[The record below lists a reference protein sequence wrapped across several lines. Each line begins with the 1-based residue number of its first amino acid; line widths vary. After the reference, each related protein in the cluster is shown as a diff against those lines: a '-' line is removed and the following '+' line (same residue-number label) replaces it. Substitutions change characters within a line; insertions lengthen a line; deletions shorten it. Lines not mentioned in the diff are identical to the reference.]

1 MRHRMR
7 GRRLGRDVQHRRALF
22 QNMACALI
30 KTTAAKADEP
40 GAAKVAGRIVTTLP
54 KAKEIRPYVEKL
66 ITLAKKAIA
75 HTEKAAP
82 FGTQAQR
89 RTAEYKKWQESDQ
102 WQKWSQAIAPAVAY
116 RRQAMAL
123 LRDKDAVKILFEDL
137 GPRFRDRAGGYT
149 RVVRLAFRR
158 VGDGGEKAMI
168 EFVGGEK
175 DRKKK
180 SAAPVVEPAKGEAQ
194 G

>member
-1 MRHRMR
+1 MRHLAR

-30 KTTAAKADEP
+30 KTVEAKADEP
-40 GAAKVAGRIVTTLP
+40 GAAKVQGRIVTTVP

-66 ITLAKKAIA
+66 ITLAKKSLPHA
-75 HTEKAAP
+75 EKAAGL
-82 FGTQAQR
+82 GTKAEKR
-89 RTAEYKKWQESDQ
+89 SEEYKKWRESDA
-102 WQKWSQAIAPAVAY
+102 WTKWNAAIAPAIAL

-123 LRDKDAVKILFEDL
+123 LRDKDAVRILFDDL

-149 RVVRLAFRR
+149 RVVRLANRR
-158 VGDGGEKAMI
+158 LGDGGEQALI
-168 EFVGGEK
+168 EFVGGDR

-180 SAAPVVEPAKGEAQ
+180 SAAPMVEPAKAEAQ

>member
-1 MRHRMR
+1 
-7 GRRLGRDVQHRRALF
+7 
-22 QNMACALI
+22 MACALI
-30 KTTAAKADEP
+30 KTTTAKADEP
-40 GAAKVAGRIVTTLP
+40 GAAKIPGRIVTTLP

-66 ITLAKKAIA
+66 ITLAKKALPHA
-75 HTEKAAP
+75 EKAAP
-82 FGTQAQR
+82 FATEAQR
-89 RTAEYKKWQESDQ
+89 RTPEYKKWQESDQ

-123 LRDKDAVKILFEDL
+123 LRDKEAVKILFDDL

-158 VGDGGEKAMI
+158 VGDGGEQAMI

-194 G
+194 S